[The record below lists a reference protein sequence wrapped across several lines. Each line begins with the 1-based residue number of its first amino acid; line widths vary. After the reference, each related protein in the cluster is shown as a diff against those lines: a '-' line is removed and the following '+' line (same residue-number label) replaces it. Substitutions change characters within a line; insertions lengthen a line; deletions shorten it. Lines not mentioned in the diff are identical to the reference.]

1 MEESTVDLVK
11 NSLIYYD
18 TNYEK
23 YSKKI
28 LKYKYI
34 SVEPNLKNNYEKDKL
49 NFYDKDKK
57 LMFTTEYEHLGI
69 FDTGSHM
76 WTWAWATPFLRKN
89 NITLSRKILNYG
101 FDLESDDNLFLKT
114 ELITSRFIISDDTQL
129 DIHIAI
135 ASYISKK
142 PAILRFI
149 ISTQEKDKTHYKI
162 KKHFKEGDL
171 IYYIYI
177 LNFDLI

>member
-1 MEESTVDLVK
+1 MEESVSNLVR

-34 SVEPNLKNNYEKDKL
+34 SVDPNLKNNYERDKL
-49 NFYDKDKK
+49 NFYDKDKN
-57 LMFTTEYEHLGI
+57 LIFTSEYEHLGI
-69 FDTGSHM
+69 FDTGSHI

-101 FDLESDDNLFLKT
+101 FDLESEENVFLKT
-114 ELITSRFIISDDTQL
+114 ELITSRFIISDNAQL
-129 DIHIAI
+129 DIHVAI

-142 PAILRFI
+142 PTIFKLI
-149 ISTQEKDKTHYKI
+149 ISTKEKDKIYYKI
-162 KKHFKEGDL
+162 KKYPKEGDI

-177 LNFDLI
+177 LNFQG